1 VVDTLITQLLSD
13 EAQKL
18 IAEYAQLPAAQLML
32 QVHKYPHLPMVAIAQ
47 QIQAGQ
53 KAGQKLPSWQAQPHI
68 IYPPGINWEQC
79 SSEHTARFKASLL
92 QGNVLIDLTGGFGV
106 DCFYM
111 GQSFAEVH
119 YVEQEAALH
128 PIVRHNYQV
137 LAATHIH
144 LHQAEA
150 SAFLQGFQGKAD
162 VVYLDPARR
171 DEAQRRVFRL
181 EDCSP
186 SIGRLL
192 PNIWKISDTI
202 LLKTAP
208 MLDIQQ
214 ALSELEA
221 VSQIWVVAVGRECKE
236 VLYLLQKNHRE
247 APLIH
252 AVQLSAQ
259 GSPQVLSA
267 SLEAESQA
275 QVSYALPKRYLYEPH
290 AALLKAGFFKFT
302 AQHYGL
308 QKLHQHSHLYTSE
321 VLLPGFMGRVFEV
334 LEIVKM
340 DKKAWQALVP
350 EKKIQVLVRNY
361 PLSAAQILQK
371 IGFKEGGNSVLVAST
386 DLHQKPFALWARRV
400 Q

>member
-1 VVDTLITQLLSD
+1 
-13 EAQKL
+13 
-18 IAEYAQLPAAQLML
+18 M
-32 QVHKYPHLPMVAIAQ
+32 
-47 QIQAGQ
+47 
-53 KAGQKLPSWQAQPHI
+53 PSWYAEPQI

-79 SSEHTARFKASLL
+79 SSEPTARFKASLL
-92 QGNVLIDLTGGFGV
+92 QGNTLIDLTGGFGV
-106 DCFYM
+106 DAYFM
-111 GQSFAEVH
+111 GQSFSKVH

-128 PIVRHNYQV
+128 PIVKPNYPT
-137 LAATHIH
+137 LGATHIS

-171 DEAQRRVFRL
+171 DEAQRRVFHL

-186 SIGRLL
+186 SISRLL
-192 PNIWKISDTI
+192 PDIWKISDSV

-214 ALSELEA
+214 ALSELEG
-221 VSQIWVVAVGRECKE
+221 VSQIWVVAVGKECKE
-236 VLYLLQKNHRE
+236 VLYLLQKNHQE
-247 APLIH
+247 APQIH
-252 AVQLSAQ
+252 AVLLSAQ
-259 GSPQVLSA
+259 GAAQILSA
-267 SLEAESQA
+267 SIEEERQA
-275 QVSYALPKRYLYEPH
+275 QVAYALPQRYLYEPH

-321 VLLPGFMGRVFEV
+321 VLLPNFMGRVFEV

-340 DKKAWQALVP
+340 DKKAWLARVP
-350 EKKIQVLVRNY
+350 DRKIQVLVRNY

-371 IGFKEGGNSVLVAST
+371 IGFKEGGNTVLVAST
-386 DLHQKPFALWARRV
+386 DLHAKPFALWAKRLP
-400 Q
+400 